1 MKIDGFVLACSS
13 GAAELS
19 NALELPAAVWEED
32 SLITPFFPPGL
43 CRAPKRTSLN
53 PTQQPLG
60 ILRFHSTS
68 QSAEWPQK
76 SHTITARGY
85 F

>member
-19 NALELPAAVWEED
+19 NTLELPAAVWEED
-32 SLITPFFPPGL
+32 SLITPFFPSGL
-43 CRAPKRTSLN
+43 RRAPKRTSLN
-53 PTQQPLG
+53 ATQQPVG
-60 ILRFHSTS
+60 ILGFHSTS
-68 QSAEWPQK
+68 QSAEQPQK
-76 SHTITARGY
+76 SYTITAQGY